1 MTNKKFYQ
9 QTFSQLS
16 SSAEIRWEEMERKS
30 VKKNRGKRFLVP
42 AAVLCLLAGFSTVA
56 VANGWFGLRDLE
68 LSEEV
73 TVTQPDGMEATVT
86 VPTGLISL
94 QGYHESPEKR

>member
-1 MTNKKFYQ
+1 M
-9 QTFSQLS
+9 
-16 SSAEIRWEEMERKS
+16 
-30 VKKNRGKRFLVP
+30 GKRLLVP
-42 AAVLCLLAGFSTVA
+42 AAVLCLLAAFSTVA

-73 TVTQPDGMEATVT
+73 TVTQPDGTETTVT

-94 QGYHESPEKR
+94 QGYNESPEKLAALHHVPAGLFVPAVV

>member
-1 MTNKKFYQ
+1 MTNKEVYQ
-9 QTFSQLS
+9 TTFSQIS
-16 SSAEIRWEEMERKS
+16 SSSEIRWEEMKQKSRK
-30 VKKNRGKRFLVP
+30 KRMGKRLLVP
-42 AAVLCLLAGFSTVA
+42 AAVLCLLAAFSTVA

-73 TVTQPDGMEATVT
+73 TVTQPDGTETTVT

-94 QGYHESPEKR
+94 QG